1 MTATAVV
8 AIVVPVVVIVAVVS
22 VDIDI
27 AILQLHVAY
36 FFDINRL
43 LVTVLE
49 FRNCTSGKKV
59 GVSLRLFD
67 IFQRNRVF
75 IFF

>member
-22 VDIDI
+22 VAIDI

-49 FRNCTSGKKV
+49 FRNCS
-59 GVSLRLFD
+59 
-67 IFQRNRVF
+67 
-75 IFF
+75 